1 MNWKVQRTSRRVDVE
16 ANLDDFD
23 ELQLLQALI
32 DAKWLTEN
40 EASAIQ
46 KRAATK
52 EKTNVLASADA
63 DELLEASDH
72 LRRGNRHEA
81 LIHLERF
88 LGRDWIGALQ

>member
-1 MNWKVQRTSRRVDVE
+1 MTWKVQRTSQRIDVD

-32 DAKWLTEN
+32 DAKWITEG
-40 EASAIQ
+40 EASVIQ

-52 EKTNVLASADA
+52 EKANVFNSTDA
-63 DELLEASDH
+63 DELLEAGDH

>member
-1 MNWKVQRTSRRVDVE
+1 MSWKVQRTSQRIDVE

-40 EASAIQ
+40 EALAIQ

-52 EKTNVLASADA
+52 EKANVFASADA